1 MLCQS
6 IFSSS
11 VFIYLLI
18 YLNNLSM
25 YIAQVGFELMAIIFL
40 LQPPE

>member
-1 MLCQS
+1 MCFANPF
-6 IFSSS
+6 FSSS

-25 YIAQVGFELMAIIFL
+25 YIGFELMAIFL

>member
-1 MLCQS
+1 MCFVNPF
-6 IFSSS
+6 FSSS

-25 YIAQVGFELMAIIFL
+25 YIAQVGFELMAIFL